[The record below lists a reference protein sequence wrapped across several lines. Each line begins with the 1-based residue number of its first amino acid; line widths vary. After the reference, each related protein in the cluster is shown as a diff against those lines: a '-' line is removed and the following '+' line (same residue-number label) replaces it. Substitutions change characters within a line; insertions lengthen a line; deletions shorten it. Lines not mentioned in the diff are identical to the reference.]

1 MRLERGRRTTRKG
14 AGVTEP
20 ASDIRVLKMGRQ
32 VGVAL
37 YVVAMAAVIVG
48 LDLAFFKNQ
57 FWTRLIVNIGVVLAF
72 GGFYVMFLNRP

>member
-1 MRLERGRRTTRKG
+1 MRLERGRKPRGRTPR
-14 AGVTEP
+14 EP

-48 LDLAFFKNQ
+48 LDLAFFRNQ
-57 FWTRLIVNIGVVLAF
+57 FWPRLIVNIGVVLAF